1 MFKNV
6 LNIGAVKVLS
16 KSDQK
21 LVTGGDLSFP
31 GGNCC
36 SCVFRPAGSPYQ
48 VFITQSCSDPC
59 PQDGATEYQD
69 TGC

>member
-6 LNIGAVKVLS
+6 LNIGTVKVLS
-16 KSDQK
+16 KNDQK
-21 LVTGGDLSFP
+21 SINGGFLFP
-31 GGNCC
+31 IGDCC
-36 SCVFRPAGSPYQ
+36 SCVFRPAGVPYQ

-59 PQDGATEYQD
+59 PQDGATEYRD